1 MPSEHVKSRT
11 VFNVIAAIVAVLA
24 VVAIWLTIMS
34 SSCSRQISRWQA
46 EYGRGINRE
55 VTLYSATGEEIG
67 HWEGII
73 DVEYVDDRVD
83 LMFFDE
89 NGNVVDRVTVTPG
102 SGSLVIDQ
110 V

>member
-1 MPSEHVKSRT
+1 MAAGHDKSRT
-11 VFNVIAAIVAVLA
+11 MFNIIGVIVAVIA
-24 VVAIWLTIMS
+24 VAVIWLTITS

-67 HWEGII
+67 RWEGII
-73 DVEYVDDRVD
+73 DMEYVDERVD

-89 NGNVVDRVTVTPG
+89 NGSVVDRVTINPG
-102 SGSLVIDQ
+102 SGSLVIYQ